1 MVKQSG
7 LYDLKF
13 ISKSKGLSSIVNT
26 HNTTHDKELE
36 QQIRLEEIR
45 LLFGGT
51 PFSYTASV
59 IIAFII
65 YYVLRGHVTS
75 ETNLNIWLVT
85 ILIVLLIRSIESYRF
100 SKQDERQ
107 QRDNGWRI
115 RFFIGTGT
123 AGLCWGLLPWLGYS
137 PDVEYV
143 AFIIVCQIGVI
154 AGSLS
159 TLSYRWETLALFLLP
174 SSLLLV
180 LRLAIEGEH
189 FSNATSFV
197 LFVFILFSLS
207 AGKRIFNNT
216 QQNIRLRLEA
226 DSRERAIELMH
237 QKQALHLQNTPLA
250 IIEFDIDLNISEWNK
265 AAENFF
271 GYTRSEA
278 LNENVMRLILPRDS
292 SSDAE
297 KLWQRLLDYE
307 AVIGA
312 VIENK
317 TKSGAPIFCEW
328 FITPLTDNKN
338 DIVGIAAMAL
348 DITEKKSIE
357 QAIIKSKEE
366 AEKANQAK
374 SDFLSSM
381 SHELRTPLNAI
392 LGFTQLLKYEKTLS
406 DKQQSHL
413 SEINNAGNLLL
424 ELVNQILDLAKIE
437 KGHLQLSME
446 KVNLSTVFNECQS
459 MIAPLTSKDN
469 LSLEIKA
476 EVNGYVIADYTRLK
490 QVLLNLLSNA
500 IKYNVANGSVSL
512 KVFQKENNIVQIC
525 IFDTGTG
532 ISEELL
538 KEIFQPFNRLNAA
551 CNIEGTG
558 IGLSISKQLVEMM
571 GGVIHVE
578 SKLHSGSTFC
588 IELSGSLDNSIEI
601 EQDSQPSSERAT
613 LDDSPKSEHK
623 ILVAEDNP
631 TNQALIFSQLET
643 LGYSADIAKDGQ
655 DALNKM
661 TNNDYQLLL
670 TDCNMP
676 LVDGYELA
684 KSIRNEGNH
693 LLPIIA
699 LTADAFPESRAE
711 CLNAGMNDQ
720 VTKPVDLA
728 TLKLTLEK
736 YLK

>member
-1 MVKQSG
+1 M
-7 LYDLKF
+7 D
-13 ISKSKGLSSIVNT
+13 T
-26 HNTTHDKELE
+26 HNSSYHDQLNRK
-36 QQIRLEEIR
+36 IRLEEIR
-45 LLFGGT
+45 LLYGGT
-51 PFSYTASV
+51 PFSYTASFV
-59 IIAFII
+59 IAFII
-65 YYVLRGHVTS
+65 YYVLLGHVVS

-85 ILIVLLIRSIESYRF
+85 ILTVLFIRSIESYRF
-100 SKQDERQ
+100 SKRDEQ
-107 QRDNGWRI
+107 QQQESGWRT
-115 RFFIGTGT
+115 RFFIGTGI

-137 PDVEYV
+137 YQVEYI
-143 AFIIVCQIGVI
+143 AFIIVCQVGVN

-159 TLSYRWETLALFLLP
+159 TLSYRWETLALFILP

-180 LRLAIEGEH
+180 LRLAIDDRG

-250 IIEFDIDLNISEWNK
+250 IIEFDLDLNISEWNK
-265 AAENFF
+265 AAENIF
-271 GYTRSEA
+271 GYTRDEA

-297 KLWQRLLDYE
+297 KLWQRLLNYE
-307 AVIGA
+307 AVIGT

-317 TKSGAPIFCEW
+317 TKSGSPIFCEW
-328 FITPLTDNKN
+328 FITPLTNNKN

-348 DITEKKSIE
+348 DITEKKQIE
-357 QAIIKSKEE
+357 QAIINSKEE

-392 LGFTQLLKYEKTLS
+392 LGFTQLLKYEKTLT
-406 DKQQSHL
+406 DKQQSHVN
-413 SEINNAGNLLL
+413 EISNAGNLLL

-446 KVNLSTVFNECQS
+446 KVDLSTIFKECHSMISPLAGSNNLS
-459 MIAPLTSKDN
+459 
-469 LSLEIKA
+469 IKM
-476 EVNGYVIADYTRLK
+476 EPETNGYVFADYTRLK

-500 IKYNVANGSVSL
+500 IKYNVMNGSVSM
-512 KVFQKENNIVQIC
+512 KVIQKNNGIIQIC
-525 IFDTGTG
+525 IIDTGKG

-538 KEIFQPFNRLNAA
+538 NEIFQPFNRLNAA

-571 GGVIHVE
+571 NGSIHVT
-578 SKLHSGSTFC
+578 SKLNKGSQFC
-588 IELSGSLDNSIEI
+588 IELPGKLDSTETAGQENETAPVKPELHANTAS
-601 EQDSQPSSERAT
+601 
-613 LDDSPKSEHK
+613 KK
-623 ILVAEDNP
+623 NILVAEDNP
-631 TNQALIFSQLET
+631 TNQALIFSQLEA

-655 DALNKM
+655 EALNKM
-661 TNNDYQLLL
+661 VDNDYQLLL

-676 LVDGYELA
+676 LIDGYELA
-684 KSIRNEGNH
+684 RTIRKSGNRK
-693 LLPIIA
+693 LPIIA
-699 LTADAFPESRAE
+699 LTADAFPEKKVK
-711 CLNAGMNDQ
+711 CLSAGMDDQ
-720 VTKPVDLA
+720 ITKPVDLE
-728 TLKLTLEK
+728 TLKTTLEK
-736 YLK
+736 YL